1 MSNST
6 TPPLVLTLATIQR
19 RMPFIIAPILLV
31 FGSGG
36 NILNTLIFLQKP
48 LRSSSCS
55 MYMIAAYLLYTL
67 VLCFY
72 MSTTLYSLTHTD
84 PSTYSEPYCKIR
96 QYLISSILTM
106 ARCCVGMA
114 CVDRYA
120 ISSQSVKTR
129 SFGRPRVARCII
141 TIVIV
146 MWFILAS
153 HLVIF
158 NTIQNGKCVM
168 PGYYS
173 YFYAAY
179 AIVGAAIIPP
189 GMMVTFTILAAK
201 NIRQLRRRVQPVRID
216 RNPNTNG
223 NIPANANTGV
233 HLKQNDYQLLKMLM
247 VDITIYCIS
256 ATPTPIYYVYAAI
269 TLKSPKTPEQV
280 AWQTFFNYLAYQVVL
295 YTAASTSFYTNLLVS
310 KAFRNEFRLFLN
322 RYIPNRKQLI
332 IDGSTN
338 RVNNNTIPGGP
349 ATLRSDPRPAVVQ
362 T

>member
-6 TPPLVLTLATIQR
+6 TPPLVLTLATIQL
-19 RMPFIIAPILLV
+19 RMSFIIAPILLV

-36 NILNTLIFLQKP
+36 NILNTLVFLQKT

-55 MYMIAAYLLYTL
+55 MYMIAAYILYTV
-67 VLCFY
+67 VLCFAL
-72 MSTTLYSLTHTD
+72 STTFYALTHTD
-84 PSTYSEPYCKIR
+84 PLTYSEPYCKIR
-96 QYLISSILTM
+96 QYLISAIFTM

-120 ISSQSVKTR
+120 ISSQNVNIR
-129 SFGRPRVARCII
+129 AFGRPRVARYVIAFI
-141 TIVIV
+141 IV
-146 MWFILAS
+146 MLFIAAS
-153 HLVIF
+153 HLIIF

-168 PGYYS
+168 PGFYP
-173 YFYAAY
+173 YFYTAY
-179 AIVGAAIIPP
+179 AIVVAAIVPP
-189 GMMVTFTILAAK
+189 SMMVTFTILAAK
-201 NIRQLRRRVQPVRID
+201 NIRQLRRRVQPVRFD
-216 RNPNTNG
+216 RNH
-223 NIPANANTGV
+223 NANVNIGV
-233 HLKQNDYQLLKMLM
+233 HLKKNDYQLLKMLM

-322 RYIPNRKQLI
+322 RYNPNRGELI
-332 IDGSTN
+332 QNSSTN
-338 RVNNNTIPGGP
+338 RVNNNTIPGGL
-349 ATLRSDPRPAVVQ
+349 ATA
-362 T
+362 